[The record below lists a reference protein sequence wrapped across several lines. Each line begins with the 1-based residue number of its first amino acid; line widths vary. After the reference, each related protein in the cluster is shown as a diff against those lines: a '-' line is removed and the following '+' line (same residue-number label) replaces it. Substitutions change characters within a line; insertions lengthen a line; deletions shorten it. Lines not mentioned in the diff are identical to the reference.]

1 MLPIICI
8 ALVLRLGHATGGA
21 RVLCTDMLRL
31 RKADKKVW
39 LWLLQRYKIVV
50 THMPKENMLLIYQ
63 LAQAHWSTFWWILY
77 GHYAANIHIHTYP
90 NTPRSFIAG
99 LTPSFSANPFH
110 HSLSFILQDWLH
122 GFPGLFTDICERIFF
137 YFLVFLFSTFYLSV
151 PCGRLSWLMSAF
163 ERTLK

>member
-50 THMPKENMLLIYQ
+50 THTPKENMLLIYQ

-77 GHYAANIHIHTYP
+77 GHYAANSQPYYYKSI
-90 NTPRSFIAG
+90 
-99 LTPSFSANPFH
+99 TPSLLHSWLKTFLFCKSFTPQPFLFFFRTDYMD
-110 HSLSFILQDWLH
+110 SPDCLLLLLSIS
-122 GFPGLFTDICERIFF
+122 IS
-137 YFLVFLFSTFYLSV
+137 YFLAFLFLHFLVVGS
-151 PCGRLSWLMSAF
+151 MQ
-163 ERTLK
+163 